1 MPNKALSGVEERSE
15 YKSTRPCQYRRRLRQ
30 YPTELLAHP
39 PPFRR
44 DGRETFLAA
53 MKIKF
58 NCDAASPLGLAP
70 LALLAPMLA
79 CPPAVQLP
87 PLRDGTGAAMR
98 DTQEVERGKNGERD
112 RARNRFIIDGC

>member
-58 NCDAASPLGLAP
+58 NCDAASPLGLARSRCWP
-70 LALLAPMLA
+70 HVGVLPGRAITPAP
-79 CPPAVQLP
+79 
-87 PLRDGTGAAMR
+87 
-98 DTQEVERGKNGERD
+98 
-112 RARNRFIIDGC
+112 